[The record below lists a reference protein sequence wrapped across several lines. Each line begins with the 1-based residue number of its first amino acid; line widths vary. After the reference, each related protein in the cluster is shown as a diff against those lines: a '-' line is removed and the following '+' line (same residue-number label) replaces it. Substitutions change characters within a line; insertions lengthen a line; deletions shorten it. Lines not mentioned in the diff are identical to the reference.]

1 MEFDLKKGKTVTI
14 REVKI
19 KDAEKII
26 EYCKQISHESANLLR
41 EPEEVRMT
49 LEFEQEFITRVLSSN
64 HEVMFSVWDKNHLIS
79 LAGFHGSDLNR
90 ISHRVSLGI
99 SVLKEYQA
107 QGLGTK
113 LMELLCEKAKM
124 MGKTKIE
131 LDVRKDNLDAIHI
144 YKKVGFIIEGSRKN
158 GIKDKNKY
166 IDLILMGK
174 EL

>member
-1 MEFDLKKGKTVTI
+1 MEFTLKNGKIVII
-14 REVKI
+14 REALV

-26 EYCKQISHESANLLR
+26 EYLKQVSYESANLLR

-49 LEFEQEFITRVLSSN
+49 LEFEQEFLTRVLSSN
-64 HEVMFSVWDKNHLIS
+64 HEVMFSVWDQNNLIS

-113 LMELLCEKAKM
+113 LMELLCEKAKL

-131 LDVRKDNLDAIHI
+131 LDVREDNLDAIHI
-144 YKKVGFIIEGSRKN
+144 YKKVGFIIEGTRKN
-158 GIKDKNKY
+158 GIKDKDKY
-166 IDLILMGK
+166 IDLLLMGK
-174 EL
+174 DL